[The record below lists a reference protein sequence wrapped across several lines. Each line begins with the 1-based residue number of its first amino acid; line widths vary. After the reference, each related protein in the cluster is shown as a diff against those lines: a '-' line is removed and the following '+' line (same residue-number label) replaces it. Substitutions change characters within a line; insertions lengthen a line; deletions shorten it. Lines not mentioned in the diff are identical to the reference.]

1 LSGLGIPPHIRDDL
15 ANRTNSK
22 VLLIGISLN
31 DFVQGMVAPGRGGGV
46 ATGGRVSYCM
56 TMSRAEKA
64 SAVLTVRIGADLTR
78 SLAREARRRR
88 KTKSEVAR
96 EILAAGL
103 SGERGGLDAEQEA
116 RRQSL
121 LVSRRRS
128 EREVLEFIE
137 EAADRRGWR

>member
-1 LSGLGIPPHIRDDL
+1 
-15 ANRTNSK
+15 
-22 VLLIGISLN
+22 
-31 DFVQGMVAPGRGGGV
+31 
-46 ATGGRVSYCM
+46 
-56 TMSRAEKA
+56 MSRAGRA
-64 SAVLTVRIGADLTR
+64 SAVLTIRVDADLTR

-103 SGERGGLDAEQEA
+103 GGEGGQLDLAQEA

-128 EREVLEFIE
+128 ERETLKFIE
-137 EAADRRGWR
+137 QAADTRGWK

>member
-1 LSGLGIPPHIRDDL
+1 
-15 ANRTNSK
+15 
-22 VLLIGISLN
+22 
-31 DFVQGMVAPGRGGGV
+31 
-46 ATGGRVSYCM
+46 
-56 TMSRAEKA
+56 MSRVGKA
-64 SAVLTVRIGADLTR
+64 DAVLTLRIDAELTR

-103 SGERGGLDAEQEA
+103 EAEGGNLIAQEA

-128 EREVLEFIE
+128 ERETLDFITQT
-137 EAADRRGWR
+137 ADTQGWK

>member
-1 LSGLGIPPHIRDDL
+1 
-15 ANRTNSK
+15 
-22 VLLIGISLN
+22 
-31 DFVQGMVAPGRGGGV
+31 
-46 ATGGRVSYCM
+46 M

-64 SAVLTVRIGADLTR
+64 TAVLTIRLDTGLSR
-78 SLAREARRRR
+78 SLEREARRRR

-103 SGERGGLDAEQEA
+103 GSEEQNPIAEEA

-128 EREVLEFIE
+128 EKEALEFME
-137 EAADRRGWR
+137 HTADIRGWK

>member
-1 LSGLGIPPHIRDDL
+1 
-15 ANRTNSK
+15 
-22 VLLIGISLN
+22 
-31 DFVQGMVAPGRGGGV
+31 
-46 ATGGRVSYCM
+46 M
-56 TMSRAEKA
+56 TMSREGRVT
-64 SAVLTVRIGADLTR
+64 AVLTIRIDADLTR

-103 SGERGGLDAEQEA
+103 GAEGGNLIAQEA

-128 EREVLEFIE
+128 ERETLESIE
-137 EAADRRGWR
+137 QTADTRGWK

>member
-1 LSGLGIPPHIRDDL
+1 MLTIRID
-15 ANRTNSK
+15 
-22 VLLIGISLN
+22 
-31 DFVQGMVAPGRGGGV
+31 
-46 ATGGRVSYCM
+46 
-56 TMSRAEKA
+56 
-64 SAVLTVRIGADLTR
+64 ADLTR

-103 SGERGGLDAEQEA
+103 SGEGGALDPADEA

-128 EREVLEFIE
+128 ERETLEFIE
-137 EAADRRGWR
+137 QTADTRGWK

>member
-1 LSGLGIPPHIRDDL
+1 
-15 ANRTNSK
+15 
-22 VLLIGISLN
+22 
-31 DFVQGMVAPGRGGGV
+31 
-46 ATGGRVSYCM
+46 M
-56 TMSRAEKA
+56 TMSRAEKTT
-64 SAVLTVRIGADLTR
+64 AVLTIRIGTDLTR

-103 SGERGGLDAEQEA
+103 GAEEGNLLAQEA

-128 EREVLEFIE
+128 ERETLEFIE
-137 EAADRRGWR
+137 QTADTRGWR

>member
-1 LSGLGIPPHIRDDL
+1 M
-15 ANRTNSK
+15 N
-22 VLLIGISLN
+22 
-31 DFVQGMVAPGRGGGV
+31 
-46 ATGGRVSYCM
+46 
-56 TMSRAEKA
+56 RAEKTT
-64 SAVLTVRIGADLTR
+64 AVLTIRIGTDLNR

-103 SGERGGLDAEQEA
+103 GAEEGNLLAQEA

-128 EREVLEFIE
+128 ERETLELIE
-137 EAADRRGWR
+137 QTADTRGWR

>member
-1 LSGLGIPPHIRDDL
+1 MLTIRID
-15 ANRTNSK
+15 
-22 VLLIGISLN
+22 
-31 DFVQGMVAPGRGGGV
+31 
-46 ATGGRVSYCM
+46 
-56 TMSRAEKA
+56 
-64 SAVLTVRIGADLTR
+64 ADLTR

-103 SGERGGLDAEQEA
+103 AVDGGNLLAQEA

-128 EREVLEFIE
+128 ETETLKFIE
-137 EAADRRGWR
+137 QTADTQGWK

>member
-1 LSGLGIPPHIRDDL
+1 
-15 ANRTNSK
+15 
-22 VLLIGISLN
+22 
-31 DFVQGMVAPGRGGGV
+31 M
-46 ATGGRVSYCM
+46 
-56 TMSRAEKA
+56 
-64 SAVLTVRIGADLTR
+64 LTLRIDADLTR

-103 SGERGGLDAEQEA
+103 GAAGGDLIAHEA

-128 EREVLEFIE
+128 ERETLEFIE
-137 EAADRRGWR
+137 QTADTRGWE

>member
-1 LSGLGIPPHIRDDL
+1 
-15 ANRTNSK
+15 
-22 VLLIGISLN
+22 
-31 DFVQGMVAPGRGGGV
+31 
-46 ATGGRVSYCM
+46 M

-64 SAVLTVRIGADLTR
+64 NAVLTLRIDADLTR
-78 SLAREARRRR
+78 SLTREARRRR

-103 SGERGGLDAEQEA
+103 AAEGGDLLAQEA

-128 EREVLEFIE
+128 ERETLDFITQV
-137 EAADRRGWR
+137 ADTQGWK